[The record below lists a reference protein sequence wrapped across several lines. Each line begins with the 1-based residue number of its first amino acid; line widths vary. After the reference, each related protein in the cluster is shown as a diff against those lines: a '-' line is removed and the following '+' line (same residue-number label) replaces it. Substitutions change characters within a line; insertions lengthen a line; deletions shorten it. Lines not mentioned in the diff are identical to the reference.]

1 MATYTSGGTPRVLVV
16 DDEAMLADLLA
27 QALRHEGWE
36 TDTAKDGLDALAPAI
51 TAMAEAEGLDA
62 HANAVR
68 VRMKGGIL

>member
-1 MATYTSGGTPRVLVV
+1 MTGVQTCALPIWARACSGVNV
-16 DDEAMLADLLA
+16 DSFMRKITFQELT
-27 QALRHEGWE
+27 R
-36 TDTAKDGLDALAPAI
+36 DGLDALAPAI

>member
-1 MATYTSGGTPRVLVV
+1 VNV
-16 DDEAMLADLLA
+16 DSFMRKITFQELT
-27 QALRHEGWE
+27 R
-36 TDTAKDGLDALAPAI
+36 DGLDALAPAI